1 MVVDLYCF
9 VVLVLFGIGGHG
21 VSAYFADWS
30 SLDGGEQPTCVAIPA
45 NMSLCNNIRKFIII
59 SEVKGCTMGKFF

>member
-1 MVVDLYCF
+1 MIVDLYCRF

-21 VSAYFADWS
+21 ASAYFADWS
-30 SLDGGEQPTCVAIPA
+30 SLAEGEQPTCVAIPA

-59 SEVKGCTMGKFF
+59 SEVKGWCTVL